1 MALPNIP
8 PEPLSGALG
17 DESSPHAGPGSDPGF
32 TRRDLRAPQVTGDPI
47 AMLHALWE
55 SLEDLRRT
63 VENEHV
69 QRLQRI
75 EGDLRWVTL
84 LLGAEV
90 VALVGAAIA
99 GVMGR

>member
-1 MALPNIP
+1 
-8 PEPLSGALG
+8 
-17 DESSPHAGPGSDPGF
+17 
-32 TRRDLRAPQVTGDPI
+32 
-47 AMLHALWE
+47 MLHALWE